1 MTALPIDNELRL
13 ALNSLDRVPEK
24 GETLTTISGAQFQIV
39 DRNVQTDY
47 DDDSWEENGA
57 TRAWVILN
65 IGGVLY
71 RKEGYSDS
79 WSDWEWDGPAT
90 VVQAEQEVVT
100 KYKAIA
106 FTGFDAAQ
114 FARNV
119 EHQEFGYLPVG
130 GTMVTA
136 YGVATLVSR
145 WGDADGNGEQVSRVF
160 EIGGDLYRWDGWYS
174 SWEGVAFT
182 GKPYPVEGREETV
195 IRYHRV

>member
-1 MTALPIDNELRL
+1 MTVLDIDGDLRL
-13 ALNSLDRVPEK
+13 ALNGLYRVPEK
-24 GETLTTISGAQFQIV
+24 GETFTVRGTTATVV

-47 DDDSWEENGA
+47 DDSSWEDNGA
-57 TRAWVILN
+57 SRAWVVLEIN
-65 IGGVLY
+65 GVLY

-100 KYKAIA
+100 KYKPLA
-106 FTGFDAAQ
+106 FTGFNEAD

-119 EHQEFGYLPVG
+119 PHSEFGYLSVG
-130 GTMVTA
+130 DTYVTQ
-136 YGVATLVSR
+136 YGVVTIVSR
-145 WGDADGNGEQVSRVF
+145 WGDADGNGEAVSRVF
-160 EIGGDLYRWDGWYS
+160 EIGGNLYRWDGWYS
-174 SWEGVAFT
+174 SWEGVSFT